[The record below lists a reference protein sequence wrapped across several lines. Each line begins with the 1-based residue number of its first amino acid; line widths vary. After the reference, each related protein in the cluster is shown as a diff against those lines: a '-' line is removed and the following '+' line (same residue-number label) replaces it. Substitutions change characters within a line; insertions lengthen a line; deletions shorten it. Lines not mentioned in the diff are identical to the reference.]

1 MHESGSIPFCQTKD
15 DHLPSVSLPGH
26 LFTCLVCKVT
36 LFSTWQFRR
45 DVEQLENV
53 QGTGLVIKKNNQHL
67 LEERKKKRAVF
78 FREGRLGRCV
88 LTFQIC

>member
-53 QGTGLVIKKNNQHL
+53 QGTGLVKKKKKKQPTFTR
-67 LEERKKKRAVF
+67 RKKKKNELF
-78 FREGRLGRCV
+78 SLERED
-88 LTFQIC
+88 